1 VVKSPG
7 WEAKRRRLGVHVTE
21 MLEALESI
29 EPIGPIVEAGT
40 QPEPGASVRLRGMTS
55 SGRVIT
61 LVAQVHRLPMV
72 LEDIAVDAA

>member
-29 EPIGPIVEAGT
+29 EPIGEAGAGE
-40 QPEPGASVRLRGMTS
+40 QSQPGAPVRLRGMTS